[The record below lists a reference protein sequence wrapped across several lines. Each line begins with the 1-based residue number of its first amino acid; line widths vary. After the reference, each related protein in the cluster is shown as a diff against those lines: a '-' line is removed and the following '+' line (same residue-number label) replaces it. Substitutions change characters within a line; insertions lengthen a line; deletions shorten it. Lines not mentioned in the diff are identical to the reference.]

1 MVLQKIPAP
10 VAYGP
15 ALAVIVTELALA
27 YADHDAEAARLVS
40 AGAPIA
46 AGLAGAAIA
55 YAHQSGRK
63 TRLGMDPKTA
73 RWVAIA
79 AAVAAAV
86 IGLVRLG
93 DVFEYFSGDAAK
105 PRPGFSVAVRRA
117 LAYGSIALLIFAA
130 YATAG
135 AAGWTEKLALFGE

>member
-1 MVLQKIPAP
+1 MKIPAP
-10 VAYGP
+10 VAYVP

-55 YAHQSGRK
+55 YGATEMKQ
-63 TRLGMDPKTA
+63 RLRMKAATV
-73 RWVAIA
+73 RWVAVA

-93 DVFEYFSGDAAK
+93 DVLEYFSGDAAK
-105 PRPGFSVAVRRA
+105 PRPGFSVDVRRA

-135 AAGWTEKLALFGE
+135 AAGWTEELDLFGK